1 MKNFNIRT
9 QELISDASLLLIAV
23 IWGST
28 FIVIKQAI
36 ENIPTFSF
44 LSIRFAV
51 ASALLLLLCV
61 KRLKHISLKLL
72 KDGAIL
78 GLILFL
84 VFAFQTVGLKYT
96 PASVTAFITGLYVV
110 IVPIFSAIILRQ
122 KPNHASIIGV
132 LISCMGLGLIT
143 LNESI
148 AISKGEFLV
157 LLNAVFCSLQIILTD
172 SYSRKHDPVLLTTI
186 QIVVVF
192 VLSTVAS
199 LLFEPCTLPQQ
210 WNPQL
215 IFAVVLTGVF
225 ATVIAFLVQTGMQK
239 YTTPTKASLIYAM
252 EPVSSVFFSYM
263 IGGELLNSRQ
273 YLGAGLIIFAM
284 LAAELGTLLTRGEA
298 LETH

>member
-1 MKNFNIRT
+1 MENFNNRT

-28 FIVIKQAI
+28 FIIIKQTL

-51 ASALLLLLCV
+51 ASALLLLLCI
-61 KRLKHISLKLL
+61 KRLKAISLDLL

-78 GLILFL
+78 GVILFL
-84 VFAFQTVGLKYT
+84 VFAFQTLGLKYT

-122 KPNHASIIGV
+122 KPNNASIFGV
-132 LISCMGLGLIT
+132 LISCVGLGLIT

-172 SYSRKHDPVLLTTI
+172 SYSRKHDAMLLTTI

-192 VLSTVAS
+192 FLSTLTS
-199 LLFEPCTLPQQ
+199 LVFEPYTLPQQ

-215 IFAVVLTGVF
+215 IFAIALTGIF

-252 EPVSSVFFSYM
+252 EPVSSIFFSYM
-263 IGGELLNSRQ
+263 IGGELLNGRQ

-284 LAAELGTLLTRGEA
+284 LAAELGSLLSRGEA